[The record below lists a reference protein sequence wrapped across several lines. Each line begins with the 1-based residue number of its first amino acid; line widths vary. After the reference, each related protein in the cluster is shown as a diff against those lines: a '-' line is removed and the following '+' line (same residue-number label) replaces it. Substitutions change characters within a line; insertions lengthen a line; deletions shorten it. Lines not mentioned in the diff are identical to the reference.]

1 MRKVVSHSYARAKR
15 MLCNTYFLVFA
26 IMACVAMLT
35 WVLPTGQYDRIEEAG
50 RTMAVAGSFHP
61 VAKAPQGLGDILAA
75 PVKGFTQCAEIIAFI
90 LVVGAL
96 FTIIERTGAVHT
108 VIKKISAFFSTHPA
122 YKRCFIPVCI
132 FLFSLCGAMFG
143 MEEETLIF
151 IPIFI
156 PLALSLGYDTVVGMS
171 LPFIGAFTGFSS
183 AFVNPFTVG
192 IAQSIAELPMYSG
205 WQYRLVVWFIFTS
218 VVAAFFS
225 WYGERVRKN
234 PTKSLTYKMDLD
246 KRAELQII
254 NDVTPEQSFKLTRS
268 HKLVILSFIVGM
280 IALFYGVIRYQWYM
294 IEIAA
299 VFVGVAIAS
308 AYFGNL
314 TVDET
319 TDAFIDGAKSMVSV
333 CILMALARSIVI
345 IATQGHILDTFLNA
359 MSHIVGHLHP
369 IVASW
374 AMFGTQTLLNFFV
387 PSGSGQAVLTMPVM
401 IPLGDLVHVSRQ
413 TVILAFQFGDGWGNP
428 ILPTAPVTMGAL
440 ALAGISYPMWLKWFI
455 KVEVLLIALS
465 LLLLIPAY
473 YIW

>member
-1 MRKVVSHSYARAKR
+1 MRKAVVHSFTHMKR
-15 MLCNTYFLVFA
+15 MFCNTYFLVFA
-26 IMACVAMLT
+26 IMILVSMLT

-50 RTMAVAGSFHP
+50 QTIAVAGSFHS

-75 PVKGFTQCAEIIAFI
+75 PVKGFTKCSEIIAFI

-108 VIKKISAFFSTHPA
+108 VIKKISAFFSTHPR
-122 YKRCFIPVCI
+122 YKKCFIPVCI
-132 FLFSLCGAMFG
+132 FLFSMCGAMFG

-192 IAQSIAELPMYSG
+192 IAQSIAQLPMYSG
-205 WQYRLVVWFIFTS
+205 WEYRLVVWFIFTS
-218 VVAAFFS
+218 VVAGFFS
-225 WYGERVRKN
+225 WYGERVCKN
-234 PTKSLTYKMDLD
+234 PTKSLTYKMDLE

-254 NDVTPEQSFKLTRS
+254 NDVTPEQSFKLTTS
-268 HKLVILSFIVGM
+268 HKLVIASFMAGM
-280 IALFYGVIRYQWYM
+280 AVLFYGVIRYQWYM
-294 IEIAA
+294 VEIAA
-299 VFVGVAIAS
+299 VFVGVAIAC
-308 AYFGNL
+308 AYFGKL

-345 IATQGHILDTFLNA
+345 IAENGHILDTFLNA
-359 MSHIVGHLHP
+359 MSQLVGQLHP
-369 IVASW
+369 VFASW
-374 AMFGTQTLLNFFV
+374 AMFATQTLLNFFV
-387 PSGSGQAVLTMPVM
+387 PSGSSQAVLTMPVM

-440 ALAGISYPMWLKWFI
+440 ALAGISYPQWLKWFI
-455 KVEVLLIALS
+455 KLEVILIALS

-473 YIW
+473 YLW